1 LPTVQDEAKRV
12 LVSPERQLGFS
23 FIRFLPKNGGV
34 RPIVNL
40 KRKPTNYAAIS
51 VLDNEGPL
59 FLAHP
64 PRPFVFFSPRLLAA
78 HRDQSTPGK
87 PRAVVQR

>member
-1 LPTVQDEAKRV
+1 MQDEAKRV

-51 VLDNEGPL
+51 VLDNEGSL
-59 FLAHP
+59 
-64 PRPFVFFSPRLLAA
+64 LLASCL
-78 HRDQSTPGK
+78 RTT
-87 PRAVVQR
+87 RV

>member
-1 LPTVQDEAKRV
+1 MQDEAKRV

-59 FLAHP
+59 
-64 PRPFVFFSPRLLAA
+64 LLASCLRA
-78 HRDQSTPGK
+78 PPGSDLFSSHLLAVHRDQSAPGK
-87 PRAVVQR
+87 PRALV